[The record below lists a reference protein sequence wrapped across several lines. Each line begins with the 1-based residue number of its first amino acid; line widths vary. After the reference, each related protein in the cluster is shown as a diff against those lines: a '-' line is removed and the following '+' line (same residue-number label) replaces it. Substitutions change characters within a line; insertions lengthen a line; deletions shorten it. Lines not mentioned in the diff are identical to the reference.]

1 MKLFVTIIIKN
12 DSDITNILNT
22 WLNTISSLKKNF
34 KNNNINFIF
43 TKETIFEIIKKNT
56 NDFNFICHSD
66 VYVNLDNLYNYL
78 LKFDYHK
85 PLYIGGHGEFR
96 KLDLTFF
103 FHSHSPGIIL
113 SKEACNVINS
123 QDNLLNLYKEKC
135 LKYNKDLIDCQGVAL
150 GYFCNKFK
158 IESITSNNIHFCNW
172 KGEPCHIGKVDKNN
186 LISCS
191 NMNYQDMQEF
201 HQYLN
206 SIFDKKTFIIC
217 PSGGLGN
224 ILFQYFLG
232 YTLEKEYDCTV
243 LYRKN
248 YHYWRGDIDQ
258 YQLFKKLNYID
269 LSKQNTTNFID
280 YHEKDFFYY
289 DLELGDNE
297 KNFIINGYYQ
307 SFKYSN
313 KYIKEIRDE
322 LFNNCIEYNEM
333 KIIYNNIKSE
343 TSGLIKAPL
352 LLTERSGV
360 DAPNLGSV
368 SVGGAISNNITCL
381 IHVRR
386 GDYLSYQNIHP
397 ICNDEYY
404 IKTINDFKK
413 KYQSDNLKYLIFSDD
428 IPFIQNWQVIKNLN
442 YEIIYETN
450 PERTLILMSLCDH
463 FIIANSTLSLVAY
476 LLRNNDDALLYAPK
490 KWFGQDGYK
499 YKIEDIIPENGILL

>member
-22 WLNTISSLKKNF
+22 WLPKNDF

-56 NDFNFICHSD
+56 YDFNFICHSD
-66 VYVNLDNLYNYL
+66 VYVNLDKLYNYL
-78 LKFDYHK
+78 LKFDYCK
-85 PLYIGGHGEFR
+85 PLYIGGHGDFR

-113 SKEACNVINS
+113 SKEACNIINS
-123 QDNLLNLYKEKC
+123 QDNLLDSYKKTC

-158 IESITSNNIHFCNW
+158 IESIISNNIHFCNW
-172 KGEPCHIGKVDKNN
+172 KGEPCHIGKVDKNS

-191 NMNYQDMQEF
+191 NMSYQDMQEF

-206 SIFDKKTFIIC
+206 NTFDKKTFIIC

-269 LSKQNTTNFID
+269 LAKQNTKKFID
-280 YHEKDFFYY
+280 YHEKDFFHY
-289 DLELGDNE
+289 DLELAD
-297 KNFIINGYYQ
+297 KSQNFIINGYYQ

-313 KYIKEIRDE
+313 KYIKEIRNE
-322 LFNNCIEYNEM
+322 LFTNCIYFNEI
-333 KIIYNNIKSE
+333 KIIYNNIK
-343 TSGLIKAPL
+343 L
-352 LLTERSGV
+352 
-360 DAPNLGSV
+360 
-368 SVGGAISNNITCL
+368 NNITCL

-397 ICNDEYY
+397 TCNDEYY
-404 IKTINDFKK
+404 INALDAFKK
-413 KYQSDNLKYLIFSDD
+413 NNMKQIKYLIFSDD

-450 PERTLILMSLCDH
+450 PEKTLILMSLCDH

-476 LLRNNDDALLYAPK
+476 LLRKNDDALLYAPK